1 MEDVSKELQ
10 RIIDEEIAEKERQ
23 IKLQVEEL
31 KQLDEE
37 LKWQAE
43 ELKRRDEEIKRQAEE
58 LKEDEEVI
66 KKLIMLLTGIPLK
79 TVMDTI
85 GIPATE
91 QSGYNALI

>member
-1 MEDVSKELQ
+1 MDVSKELQ

-43 ELKRRDEEIKRQAEE
+43 ELKRLD
-58 LKEDEEVI
+58 EVI
-66 KKLIMLLTGIPLK
+66 KLQDEIIKYFIRITGIPLK

-85 GIPATE
+85 GIPAAE
-91 QSGYNALI
+91 QYRYNVLI